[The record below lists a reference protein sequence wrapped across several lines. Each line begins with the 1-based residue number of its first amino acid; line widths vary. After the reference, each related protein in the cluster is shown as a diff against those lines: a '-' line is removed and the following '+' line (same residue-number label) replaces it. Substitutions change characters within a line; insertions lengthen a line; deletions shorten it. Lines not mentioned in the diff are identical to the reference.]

1 MPFDDFQKHCKK
13 CKKGKPCG
21 QYHIYVLTVDPR
33 LKKGKRKKKIRFREI
48 NPDTYE
54 DGKPVYVGKC
64 ECTPRCRQSK
74 HRNHNPHKKT
84 ECKWNCYC
92 GKYKP
97 TNIYNK
103 YRDKP
108 SSIRNYLKGDYGY
121 LQPKLFKH
129 LNPFNTSEEA
139 IKAEGKLATQLRK
152 EGYAVWAGHHDD

>member
-1 MPFDDFQKHCKK
+1 MPFDDFQKHCRK

-33 LKKGKRKKKIRFREI
+33 LKKGKRKKKVRFREI

-74 HRNHNPHKKT
+74 HRDYNPHKKT
-84 ECKWNCYC
+84 EWNCYC

-103 YRDKP
+103 FRDKP
-108 SSIRNYLKGDYGY
+108 SSIHDFLKGDYGY
-121 LQPKLFKH
+121 LQPKLFKN